1 MAVAIWQLNFTL
13 HYFKTILCACISRT
27 SLQNNAR
34 ILLEKVEERE
44 GETLTMLLIK
54 NENVVQENTHSF
66 PPLLKLQFKIYKI
79 AFSFKMTKSIMDTK
93 YITNENMK

>member
-1 MAVAIWQLNFTL
+1 MLHIYYICNGSSNLAIEF
-13 HYFKTILCACISRT
+13 HYITMKYMCACISRT

-44 GETLTMLLIK
+44 GETLTKLLIK

-79 AFSFKMTKSIMDTK
+79 AFSFKI
-93 YITNENMK
+93 